1 MRASCDKRWKFS
13 AAHFQISDLTGALVR
28 GDTEH
33 NETKRQHFRKLSER
47 VEKTTFTK
55 IEQRLKKASFL
66 ASSRKIMMKNVILW
80 PFNNRRENQ
89 SCVVFSL
96 SFSNCS
102 SSLSF
107 SNFSSFFSYFSS
119 FSSFSIFSS
128 SSYYC
133 QTKGEGIAR
142 EAIGRG
148 EERLLRPYFAFIAT
162 FVGTFTRYKNP
173 AGFIAIF

>member
-1 MRASCDKRWKFS
+1 MAIQQQFY
-13 AAHFQISDLTGALVR
+13 
-28 GDTEH
+28 
-33 NETKRQHFRKLSER
+33 
-47 VEKTTFTK
+47 
-55 IEQRLKKASFL
+55 
-66 ASSRKIMMKNVILW
+66 IMG
-80 PFNNRRENQ
+80 RENQ

-102 SSLSF
+102 SSLSFSSFSNFSSFFSYFSSFSSFSSF

>member
-1 MRASCDKRWKFS
+1 MPPSCDKRWKFS

-33 NETKRQHFRKLSER
+33 NETKRQHVKKLSWK
-47 VEKTTFTK
+47 VESWKDNISKNWAK
-55 IEQRLKKASFL
+55 IAKSIISCFCSKAYEKCHTL
-66 ASSRKIMMKNVILW
+66 AIQQHVGKQFYIME
-80 PFNNRRENQ
+80 RENQ
-89 SCVVFSL
+89 SCVAF
-96 SFSNCS
+96 
-102 SSLSF
+102 SF
-107 SNFSSFFSYFSS
+107 SNFSSFLS
-119 FSSFSIFSS
+119 FSSFSNVSS
-128 SSYYC
+128 SSYFC